1 MKIKLT
7 LDRFEGDFGICLDE
21 DGKSYDV
28 PKAVLCGISE
38 NDIFL
43 AEIDSDSF
51 SNIEL
56 LADETAERKERI
68 RARLNKILA
77 KSGKKEGN

>member
-21 DGKSYDV
+21 NGKSYDV

-38 NDIFL
+38 NDVFL
-43 AEIDSDSF
+43 AEFDGDAF

-68 RARLNKILA
+68 RARLNRILA
-77 KSGKKEGN
+77 RSKKEDN